1 MRFVRSPGFRNIYRK
16 SSGIIISIG
25 FCGAVVASDCINIC
39 LSFDGIAVCVDGI
52 GIPDICQPFPS
63 GGRSFAENTVI
74 ITSGSSV
81 SGNGHRFF
89 VSTKGSA
96 VQLYCG
102 GFCICGQ
109 SSAVIASVG
118 FVSAVITSDCVG
130 VFLSRGNRSAFG
142 RCVCIAGGAAA
153 YCGKRCP
160 LACAGLFVIN
170 FVMGGI

>member
-1 MRFVRSPGFRNIYRK
+1 MRFVRSPVSEHYRK

-81 SGNGHRFF
+81 PGNGHRFL
-89 VSTKGSA
+89 SA
-96 VQLYCG
+96 PREARFSFTV
-102 GFCICGQ
+102 
-109 SSAVIASVG
+109 AG
-118 FVSAVITSDCVG
+118 FVYVVSPL
-130 VFLSRGNRSAFG
+130 LS
-142 RCVCIAGGAAA
+142 
-153 YCGKRCP
+153 
-160 LACAGLFVIN
+160 
-170 FVMGGI
+170 

>member
-1 MRFVRSPGFRNIYRK
+1 MRKHSNNYIRQLGSRKRSQI
-16 SSGIIISIG
+16 
-25 FCGAVVASDCINIC
+25 
-39 LSFDGIAVCVDGI
+39 
-52 GIPDICQPFPS
+52 
-63 GGRSFAENTVI
+63 
-74 ITSGSSV
+74 
-81 SGNGHRFF
+81 F